1 MTAGVTFA
9 VLAGFG
15 GFTADQFVEIAALA
29 SRRFLLIEQ
38 RQVRLVELLEKF
50 VPGDLFEIVVL
61 RIRGAGKFD
70 ADYPGTV
77 LGLRRMD
84 GGRAPAAR
92 LRPFED
98 VFLVPRALCLG
109 PVHILYTRP
118 PAAVAIADL

>member
-38 RQVRLVELLEKF
+38 RQVCLAELLEKF

-77 LGLRRMD
+77 PGLRPMD
-84 GGRAPAAR
+84 DGSAPAAR
-92 LRPFED
+92 LRPFD
-98 VFLVPRALCLG
+98 HAFVVRPDLCL
-109 PVHILYTRP
+109 RP
-118 PAAVAIADL
+118 A